1 MSFKTDIINGKVMLT
16 SFSTDLE
23 DAKLPVKDE
32 DGNIIEGIASQAIL
46 GEEFSTLYIP
56 GTYEYLENDA
66 VVDCYNLTEVYFDAN
81 ENSGEINLDEI
92 FIKESLIGFNINKD
106 TKKIYKTNKYVTVK
120 AGDVFE
126 EEGIEYVGTA
136 NKIEITSFPDKRS
149 IYIPDKFGNKDVYI
163 SQEVKNTENI
173 EKIRFPKSMRDMNRY
188 IRYTCLEETI
198 YSAKA
203 TQVALPVAKELSKVV
218 LGKDVEKIYTSDE
231 YLFLEDMNI
240 ERNDVDIN
248 LRSFEDSKW
257 LEEFEK
263 SAQYREI
270 EKNKKAKI
278 GKKIE
283 APKSFEDSDIDDI
296 NNAFADFIDEL
307 MKEAA
312 ADGIPKEERDKMANI
327 VNLTRKL
334 AVTEKLASMNEDE
347 RNKELDKLIDKE
359 NKIQGRIIKNNDIN
373 LYNKPDKYGRF

>member
-163 SQEVKNTENI
+163 SQDVKNTENI
-173 EKIRFPKSMRDMNRY
+173 VKIRFPKTMKDINKYSSY
-188 IRYTCLEETI
+188 GCLDQII
-198 YSAKA
+198 YSSKA
-203 TQVALPVAKELSKVV
+203 TQVALPIAEDISKVV

-257 LEEFEK
+257 LKEFK
-263 SAQYREI
+263 DSVQYKEI

-278 GKKIE
+278 GKRIK
-283 APKSFEDSDIDDI
+283 APKTFEDANIDDI
-296 NNAFADFIDEL
+296 NNAFADFIDDL

-312 ADGIPKEERDKMANI
+312 AEGISKEERDEMANI
-327 VNLTRKL
+327 LNLTRKL